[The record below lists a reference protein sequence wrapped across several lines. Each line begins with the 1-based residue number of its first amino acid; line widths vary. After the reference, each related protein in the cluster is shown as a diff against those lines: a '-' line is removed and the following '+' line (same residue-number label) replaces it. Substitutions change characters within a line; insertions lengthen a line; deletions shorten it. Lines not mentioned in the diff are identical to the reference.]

1 MHIVSV
7 SLSQCSCSCPY
18 DHLFMC
24 SCSAVRFGDRP
35 FFTAWL
41 FSGLRGPIQHF
52 LQSFRDPCANNSSQ
66 KSSKPPTCADL
77 LDVKRNYNLTDRSIL
92 QDVLLNLEVRFTSMA
107 NIIFFINKIRLNLV
121 MSFYGI
127 ISDGIYLLNG
137 NLIYTTNSAILVM
150 QDQVWSRS

>member
-24 SCSAVRFGDRP
+24 SCSAQVWWPP

-52 LQSFRDPCANNSSQ
+52 YKVSVTLVQISPPKRKHVQ
-66 KSSKPPTCADL
+66 IGLRSKPPTCADL
-77 LDVKRNYNLTDRSIL
+77 LDVKRNSNLTDRSIL
-92 QDVLLNLEVRFTSMA
+92 ATRCSIKF
-107 NIIFFINKIRLNLV
+107 
-121 MSFYGI
+121 G
-127 ISDGIYLLNG
+127 G
-137 NLIYTTNSAILVM
+137 
-150 QDQVWSRS
+150 